1 MIIAA
6 AIKVIKDNEEC
17 IFMGKRHGNCIEQ
30 FAFCNFRMPL
40 FESVQGFVTD
50 DFRFLDRV
58 EAKKYAI
65 ECGQLI
71 AGSEE
76 FPTSTELYSEDL
88 W

>member
-6 AIKVIKDNEEC
+6 GILVEKDGEKC
-17 IFMGKRHGNCIEQ
+17 LFMGKRHGNCIEQ
-30 FAFCNFRMPL
+30 FAFCNFRMP
-40 FESVQGFVTD
+40 FHKSIQGFVTD
-50 DFRFLDRV
+50 KFEFLDRV

-71 AGSEE
+71 AGTEE
-76 FPTSTELYSEDL
+76 FPNSTELYSEDL

>member
-1 MIIAA
+1 MLIAA
-6 AIKVIKDNEEC
+6 AMKIIKDGESC

-30 FAFCNFRMPL
+30 LAFCKIQRPWKDI
-40 FESVQGFVTD
+40 QGFMTN

-71 AGSEE
+71 AGTEE
-76 FPTSTELYSEDL
+76 FPTATELYSEDL

>member
-40 FESVQGFVTD
+40 FESVQGFMTD